1 MVRFSLGRWWEY
13 FRSRKSRP
21 VRPVRGAR
29 LAIEVL
35 EDRAVPAAGTGT
47 VSGLLYINS
56 PSAPVVG
63 ATISLTGTPPS
74 IGAVVAGSTDTST
87 SSVHSNAGPGYTGT
101 ANDLFT
107 FTVTNGGTV
116 GTNDGL
122 TVAFKDSNGTSTGT
136 ITIDHTDV
144 GNPLVVAKGIT
155 LTFGA
160 GTLVA
165 NDTFTLEAGQT
176 PISLTATTDSTGAFN
191 FAGLTPGTYNLQ
203 TGPLTGLIGTVT
215 IAGVSSSTGVNV
227 TGAITVTAGTGQQNL
242 VISGGIDPNFIQI
255 DMFLT
260 DTTTTEFPF
269 EGTAGAGAP
278 NTTPVVSNAIAN
290 QSLSS
295 STTSQTIDLAGHF
308 TDPAFTDSQVT
319 FNVSG
324 NGVSNQ
330 NINVN
335 LTDAA
340 TPQAVANFL
349 DYANA
354 GVYDSN
360 FFFRNTSPAGD
371 GLGALQAGGAVITN
385 GTGPSVNPTLFPTV
399 PDEISALNLKGTLA
413 AANTGA
419 ANSGS
424 SQFYFNTANNPSL
437 DHPPGS
443 GHQGFTVFGKL
454 ADDASQTVLNTLAS
468 TPVQDL
474 SFHNDVIA
482 AANAATPGAT
492 ESGNTVTITTT
503 EAHGLKVGDSVTIS
517 GVANSSYD
525 GTFTVAS
532 VPSTTSFTYT
542 DSTNANLPDSGGG
555 NATSGPA
562 FAQNHPNF
570 LLNEVPLTGG
580 TVTDFPTNAADYLVI
595 NSVTVTKQTDFLTY
609 SVTNS
614 NPGLVTATLTN
625 EQLKITKVGA
635 STGSATITVTATD
648 RFGATAMQTFT
659 VNVT

>member
-1 MVRFSLGRWWEY
+1 MARFSLRRWWEY
-13 FRSRKSRP
+13 FRSRKSQP
-21 VRPVRGAR
+21 VRRERGAR
-29 LAIEVL
+29 LAVEVL
-35 EDRAVPAAGTGT
+35 EDRAVPAGSGT
-47 VSGLLYINS
+47 VSGLLYINT

-63 ATISLTGTPPS
+63 ATVSLTGTPPS
-74 IGAVVAGSTDTST
+74 IGAVIAAGADTST
-87 SSVHSNAGPGYTGT
+87 SIVHSDTGPGYTGT
-101 ANDLFT
+101 SDDLFT
-107 FTVTNGGTV
+107 FTVTSGGTV
-116 GTNDGL
+116 GTDDGL
-122 TVAFKDSNGTSTGT
+122 TVAFKDSNGTSSGT
-136 ITIDHTDV
+136 ITINHTDV
-144 GNPLVVAKGIT
+144 GNPLAVAKGIT

-176 PISLTATTDSTGAFN
+176 AISLTATTDSTGAFK
-191 FAGLTPGTYNLQ
+191 FTGLTPGDYNLQ
-203 TGPLTGLIGTVT
+203 TGPFTGLIGTVT
-215 IAGVSSSTGVNV
+215 IAGVTSSPGVTVAGAV
-227 TGAITVTAGTGQQNL
+227 TVGTGPQDL
-242 VISGGIDPNFIQI
+242 VINGGIDPNFIEI

-260 DTTTTEFPF
+260 DTTTIEFPF

-278 NTTPVVSNAIAN
+278 DTTPDISSAIAN

-324 NGVSNQ
+324 HGVTNQ

-349 DYANA
+349 DYVNA
-354 GVYDSN
+354 GAYNSN
-360 FFFRNTSPAGD
+360 FFFRNTNTAADS
-371 GLGALQAGGAVITN
+371 LGALQAGGAVITN
-385 GTGPSVNPTLFPTV
+385 GTGPSVNSTLFPSV

-424 SQFYFNTANNPSL
+424 NQFYFNTANNPGL

-443 GHQGFTVFGKL
+443 GQQGFTVFGKV

-474 SFHNDVIA
+474 SFHNSVIA
-482 AANAATPGAT
+482 AVSAATPGAT

-503 EAHGLKVGDSVTIS
+503 AAHGLKVGDSVTIS
-517 GVANSSYD
+517 GVTNTSYD

-542 DSTNANLPDSGGG
+542 DSVNANLPDSGGG

-562 FAQNHPNF
+562 FSQNHPSF

-595 NSVTVTKQTDFLTY
+595 NSVTVTKRTDFLTY

-614 NPGLVTATLTN
+614 NPALVTATLTN
-625 EQLKITKVGA
+625 EQLKLTKVAG
-635 STGSATITVTATD
+635 TGSATITVTATD
-648 RFGATAMQTFT
+648 RFGATATQTFT
-659 VNVT
+659 VNVS